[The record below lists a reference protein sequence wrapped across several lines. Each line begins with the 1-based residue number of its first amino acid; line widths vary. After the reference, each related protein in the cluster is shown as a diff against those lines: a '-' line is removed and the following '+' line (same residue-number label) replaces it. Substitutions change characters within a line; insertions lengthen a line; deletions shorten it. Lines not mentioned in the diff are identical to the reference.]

1 MFFGIRRNFP
11 KQFERIPVYTKQ
23 YHDGTLQCVAR
34 KLEHI
39 VKENERKIEKER
51 KIRELEQ
58 KRSEAFYELGVF
70 MGQYKY

>member
-1 MFFGIRRNFP
+1 MNKKDETYI
-11 KQFERIPVYTKQ
+11 
-23 YHDGTLQCVAR
+23 TLQNVAR

-39 VKENERKIEKER
+39 VKERERKIEKGR
-51 KIRELEQ
+51 KICELKQ

>member
-1 MFFGIRRNFP
+1 MYLMYAQVKTKEKMN
-11 KQFERIPVYTKQ
+11 KTEDETYT
-23 YHDGTLQCVAR
+23 TLQCVAR